1 MVRAT
6 RSSAAL
12 QSQPD
17 PAEPSLSSIKKH
29 NKKRKR
35 VSNATDAE
43 DHRTAKHRRSE
54 SKREDEEEPGTGDL
68 PLNAKDAAQ
77 ILDVLEM

>member
-12 QSQPD
+12 QSQQGSVEHSL
-17 PAEPSLSSIKKH
+17 PASNKH
-29 NKKRKR
+29 TKKRKR
-35 VSNATDAE
+35 VSTVTDTE
-43 DHRTAKHRRSE
+43 EHRTAKQCRSE
-54 SKREDEEEPGTGDL
+54 PKRQDEEPGTGDL
-68 PLNAKDAAQ
+68 PLNAQDAAK

>member
-12 QSQPD
+12 QSQPGF
-17 PAEPSLSSIKKH
+17 AEQTLPSIKKN

-35 VSNATDAE
+35 TSNATDSE

-54 SKREDEEEPGTGDL
+54 SKREDEELGTGDL
-68 PLNAKDAAQ
+68 PLSALDAAK
-77 ILDVLEM
+77 ILEVLEV

>member
-12 QSQPD
+12 QSQQSST
-17 PAEPSLSSIKKH
+17 ELSLPSSNKH
-29 NKKRKR
+29 SKKRKR
-35 VSNATDAE
+35 ASNVTDSE
-43 DHRTAKHRRSE
+43 DHRTAKQRRSE
-54 SKREDEEEPGTGDL
+54 SKREDEEPGTGDL
-68 PLNAKDAAQ
+68 PLNAQDATE

>member
-6 RSSAAL
+6 RSSVAL
-12 QSQPD
+12 QSQHGATEHTLP
-17 PAEPSLSSIKKH
+17 SIKKN

-35 VSNATDAE
+35 TSNVTDSE

-54 SKREDEEEPGTGDL
+54 SKREDEEPGTGDL
-68 PLNAKDAAQ
+68 PLDPQDAAK
-77 ILDVLEM
+77 ILEVLEV